1 MWILPK
7 PLLEEALADIAKVI
21 AADSEAKVLSAVDAV
36 ALNKLY
42 RSYDLN
48 HGSITDAEDKA
59 FSLPKRN
66 ALYNLYDKTQ
76 QNRPLCYIRTE
87 LMSMVD
93 LCPMCGITPPS
104 QLDHQMPREDFRSLS
119 VCRLNLVPTCGV
131 CNNKKRKGAPSD
143 FVHAYYDHELQNIPF
158 FEIEIH
164 SSPTTHRISWKF
176 RINRTIISNNTL
188 ADKVEH
194 QIGVIKL
201 FRRLYRET
209 NGMLSDILSSQITS
223 QEQLD
228 IILNYEYRKYER
240 YGMNDWRRVFIK
252 SLIDSPHFTIVEAK
266 EYALRIRPVNGGV
279 NA

>member
-7 PLLEEALADIAKVI
+7 PLLDDALADIAKVI
-21 AADSEAKVLSAVDAV
+21 AADTEANVLTNADAV

-42 RSYDLN
+42 RSYDRN

-59 FSLPKRN
+59 FTLPKRN
-66 ALYNLYDKTQ
+66 ALYKLYDKTQ
-76 QNRPLCYIRTE
+76 QGRTLSYIRTE
-87 LMSMVD
+87 LMSVVD
-93 LCPMCGITPPS
+93 LCPMCGISAPS

-131 CNNKKRKGAPSD
+131 CNNKKRKGEPSD
-143 FVHAYYDHELQNIPF
+143 FVHAYYDHELSNLPF
-158 FEIEIH
+158 FEIEVH
-164 SSPTTHRISWKF
+164 SSPVTHRMSWKF
-176 RINRTIISNNTL
+176 HINRRIIGNDIL

-209 NGMLSDILSSQITS
+209 NILLSDILSSNITS
-223 QEQLD
+223 QVQLD
-228 IILNYEYRKYER
+228 TILSYEYRKYER
-240 YGMNDWRRVFIK
+240 YGMNDWRRVFLK
-252 SLIDSPHFTIVEAK
+252 SLIDSPHFSIAEAN
-266 EYALRIRPVNGGV
+266 EYALRIKPINGGV

>member
-7 PLLEEALADIAKVI
+7 PLLEEALADINKII
-21 AADSEAKVLSAVDAV
+21 AVDTESNVLERADAV

-42 RSYDLN
+42 RLYDRN
-48 HGSITDAEDKA
+48 HGTITDAEDKTLTL
-59 FSLPKRN
+59 SKRN

-76 QNRPLCYIRTE
+76 QGGKLSYIRTS
-87 LMSMVD
+87 LMSLVD
-93 LCPMCGITPPS
+93 YCPMCGIAPPS
-104 QLDHQMPREDFRSLS
+104 QLDHQMPKEDFRSLS

-131 CNNKKRKGAPSD
+131 CNNKKRKGDPSD
-143 FVHAYYDHELQNIPF
+143 FVHAYYNHELRNIPF

-164 SSPTTHRISWKF
+164 SSPATRRMSWKF
-176 RINRTIISNNTL
+176 RINRRIIGNDAL

-209 NGMLSDILSSQITS
+209 NILLSDILSTTITT
-223 QEQLD
+223 QVQLD
-228 IILNYEYRKYER
+228 TILSYEYRKYER
-240 YGMNDWRRVFIK
+240 YGMNDWRRVFLR
-252 SLIDSPHFTIVEAK
+252 SLIDSPHFTIAEAN
-266 EYALRIRPVNGGV
+266 EYALRIQQINGGI

>member
-7 PLLEEALADIAKVI
+7 PLLDEALADIAKVI
-21 AADSEAKVLSAVDAV
+21 AADTEAKVLTATDAV

-42 RSYDLN
+42 RSYDRN

-59 FSLPKRN
+59 FTLPKRN
-66 ALYNLYDKTQ
+66 TLYKFYDKTQ
-76 QNRPLCYIRTE
+76 QGGKLSYIRTE
-87 LMSMVD
+87 LMSVAD
-93 LCPMCGITPPS
+93 YCPMCGIAPPS

-131 CNNKKRKGAPSD
+131 CNNKKRKGDPSD
-143 FVHAYYDHELQNIPF
+143 FVHAYYDHELSNIPF
-158 FEIEIH
+158 FEIEVH
-164 SSPTTHRISWKF
+164 SSPVTHRMSWRF
-176 RINRTIISNNTL
+176 RINRAIIGNDVL

-209 NGMLSDILSSQITS
+209 NILLSDILSSNITS
-223 QEQLD
+223 QVQLD
-228 IILNYEYRKYER
+228 TILSYEYSKYER
-240 YGMNDWRRVFIK
+240 YGMNDWRRVFLK
-252 SLIDSPHFTIVEAK
+252 SLIDSPHFTIAEAN
-266 EYALRIRPVNGGV
+266 EYALRIKPINGGV